1 MSLTVEDMRQ
11 AKVDNVEKSKDIT
24 YISRTVRT
32 QAKLESKYLT
42 TRHKKKRLLLTRN
55 QKTGPRIPKELAS
68 IYNVLAAPEPE

>member
-1 MSLTVEDMRQ
+1 MSLTVQDMRQ

-32 QAKLESKYLT
+32 LAKLESKYLT

-55 QKTGPRIPKELAS
+55 QQTGPRIPKELAS